1 MEDETTVQSI
11 AEATTNGS
19 DNVVEDFTSVEV
31 LPESNADLTEDNE
44 TTEGQDET
52 VTEETDT
59 TTPFPIQE
67 DNTEDY
73 YYNENITTE
82 STADETISSSHFP
95 ITTDT
100 DTDETD
106 ESISEGETTTTG
118 TVLEESTVSEI
129 LEDCTDT
136 TNATMSVF
144 DADKATTV
152 NDTKEETTQISDFG
166 DIESVTNGSDTD
178 NTDTPITEET
188 TSVADTNGTEDT
200 IPVTDTSTTEEMSL

>member
-67 DNTEDY
+67 DNTEEC

-100 DTDETD
+100 DTDVTD
-106 ESISEGETTTTG
+106 KSISEGETTTTG

-129 LEDCTDT
+129 LEDCIDT

-144 DADKATTV
+144 DSDKATTV
-152 NDTKEETTQISDFG
+152 M
-166 DIESVTNGSDTD
+166 
-178 NTDTPITEET
+178 
-188 TSVADTNGTEDT
+188 
-200 IPVTDTSTTEEMSL
+200 IPKKKRHRFLILEILNL